1 MGETLAIHNN
11 DFVVGSSVAISLRP
25 VKVVSASYDDVDKS
39 WKYTLSY
46 SLPWMETE
54 RQTSGVLESV
64 LFRPKEIMG
73 PDDGTTLSRV
83 IDEAL
88 NTDETEEAAK
98 AAKLNLNSRQKL
110 GRIHKLLVALEAQSQ
125 RNTEV
130 LDAHSKLLAKLA
142 DPQEAARRSGA
153 VLAKIREARGEF

>member
-1 MGETLAIHNN
+1 MTGRRADH
-11 DFVVGSSVAISLRP
+11 G
-25 VKVVSASYDDVDKS
+25 
-39 WKYTLSY
+39 
-46 SLPWMETE
+46 M
-54 RQTSGVLESV
+54 QTGPMQMSGILESI
-64 LFRPKEIMG
+64 LFRPTEIMKA
-73 PDDGTTLSRV
+73 DEGTTFSRV
-83 IDEAL
+83 IDDAL

-153 VLAKIREARGEF
+153 ILAKIREARGDF

>member
-1 MGETLAIHNN
+1 MEVDDA
-11 DFVVGSSVAISLRP
+11 VVQEMCDITGAGVEEAAQML
-25 VKVVSASYDDVDKS
+25 
-39 WKYTLSY
+39 
-46 SLPWMETE
+46 

-83 IDEAL
+83 IDDAL
-88 NTDETEEAAK
+88 YIDETEEAAK

-153 VLAKIREARGEF
+153 ILAKIREARGES

>member
-1 MGETLAIHNN
+1 MAYELPKLHAVYNTYRSLCEHGDLEWPKPILSLLYKT
-11 DFVVGSSVAISLRP
+11 VVAAYRP
-25 VKVVSASYDDVDKS
+25 
-39 WKYTLSY
+39 W
-46 SLPWMETE
+46 PN
-54 RQTSGVLESV
+54 
-64 LFRPKEIMG
+64 
-73 PDDGTTLSRV
+73 DGTTLSRV
-83 IDEAL
+83 IDDAL
-88 NTDETEEAAK
+88 YIDETEEAAK

-153 VLAKIREARGEF
+153 ILAKIREARGEF